1 MQAVQLQSLYVKSF
15 LLSCLSLST
24 LVTGFSTTEK
34 AGKAKLQPLNKNVHA
49 IDLAGRDVKL

>member
-1 MQAVQLQSLYVKSF
+1 MQAVQLQSLYAKSF

-34 AGKAKLQPLNKNVHA
+34 AGKAKSQPLNKTYMLLTL
-49 IDLAGRDVKL
+49 LAGM

>member
-1 MQAVQLQSLYVKSF
+1 MQAVQLQSLCAKSL

-34 AGKAKLQPLNKNVHA
+34 AGKAKLQPLNKMYM
-49 IDLAGRDVKL
+49 LLTLMAGM